1 MSELAERGAVW
12 TEDRPAGTVSANNHE
27 RPGSEVRRT
36 PVARRRGSA
45 GGAARPAGEARQA
58 PLRLVADGGCLVP
71 EASAQRSI
79 PVRTDAARRPD
90 AARKPGTARQQ
101 DTARKP
107 DTVREPEKARK
118 PDAAR
123 TPVRLT
129 RRGRLVL
136 TATGVL
142 AIGAVSMVLAAAAQA
157 TGHSGV
163 PAGPGKAV
171 TKVLVRPGDS
181 LWSLAETYDPN
192 ADTRLI
198 VHDIQQL
205 NSMTT
210 DQVQPGRILWVPRG

>member
-1 MSELAERGAVW
+1 MSELARRGAVW
-12 TEDRPAGTVSANNHE
+12 TEDRPAGTVSANNHG
-27 RPGSEVRRT
+27 RPGGALRRT
-36 PVARRRGSA
+36 PAARRRGSA
-45 GGAARPAGEARQA
+45 GSAARPAGAARPAS
-58 PLRLVADGGCLVP
+58 LRLVADGGRLVP
-71 EASAQRSI
+71 EAPAERSV
-79 PVRTDAARRPD
+79 PVRTDAAQESA
-90 AARKPGTARQQ
+90 AARKPAAARKAEA
-101 DTARKP
+101 ARKP
-107 DTVREPEKARK
+107 A
-118 PDAAR
+118 AAR

-142 AIGAVSMVLAAAAQA
+142 AIGAVSMVLAGAAQA

-181 LWSLAETYDPN
+181 LWSLAEAYDPN
-192 ADTRLI
+192 ADTRL
-198 VHDIQQL
+198 VVQDIQQL

>member
-1 MSELAERGAVW
+1 MSELARRGAVW
-12 TEDRPAGTVSANNHE
+12 TEDRPAGTVSANNHG
-27 RPGSEVRRT
+27 RPGGALRRT
-36 PVARRRGSA
+36 PAARRRGSA
-45 GGAARPAGEARQA
+45 GSAARPAGAARPAS
-58 PLRLVADGGCLVP
+58 LRLVADGGRLVP
-71 EASAQRSI
+71 EAPAERSV
-79 PVRTDAARRPD
+79 PVRTDAAQESA
-90 AARKPGTARQQ
+90 AARKPAAARKAEA
-101 DTARKP
+101 ARKP
-107 DTVREPEKARK
+107 A
-118 PDAAR
+118 AAR

-142 AIGAVSMVLAAAAQA
+142 AIGAVSMVLAGAAQA

-181 LWSLAETYDPN
+181 LWSLAEAYDPN

-198 VHDIQQL
+198 VQDIQQL

-210 DQVQPGRILWVPRG
+210 DQVQPGQILWVPRG

>member
-1 MSELAERGAVW
+1 MSELARRGAVW
-12 TEDRPAGTVSANNHE
+12 TEDRPAGTVSANNRE
-27 RPGSEVRRT
+27 RPGGGVRRT
-36 PVARRRGSA
+36 PAERRRGSA
-45 GGAARPAGEARQA
+45 GGTARPAGAARPA
-58 PLRLVADGGCLVP
+58 PLRLVADGGRLVP

-79 PVRTDAARRPD
+79 PVRTDAAHKPD
-90 AARKPGTARQQ
+90 AARKPDAAHKPHTA
-101 DTARKP
+101 
-107 DTVREPEKARK
+107 REPEKARK
-118 PDAAR
+118 PDTAR

-142 AIGAVSMVLAAAAQA
+142 AIGAVSMVLAGAAQA

-181 LWSLAETYDPN
+181 LWSLAETYDPH
-192 ADTRLI
+192 ADTRL
-198 VHDIQQL
+198 VVQDIQQL